1 MSEISIGARLLS
13 AAKFVRQGAVFADI
27 GTDHAYLPVFLLR
40 AGVIKHAV
48 CSDINEG
55 PLENARKTALSWG
68 VSDRISFSLSDG
80 ADGLR
85 DDVSDVAI
93 CGMGGELI
101 AKIID
106 EAPSL
111 RTKGVRLILQP
122 MTKQEHLREY
132 LDRNGFSVVGER
144 YCTEAGKSYLVLAA
158 EYTGKEPSENLS
170 SVRYGTEAQKERD
183 AYENY
188 LKVKLKSKRGAYEG
202 LLAGGITDAE
212 LYADVKYIESLLVN
226 SENA

>member
-1 MSEISIGARLLS
+1 
-13 AAKFVRQGAVFADI
+13 
-27 GTDHAYLPVFLLR
+27 
-40 AGVIKHAV
+40 
-48 CSDINEG
+48 
-55 PLENARKTALSWG
+55 
-68 VSDRISFSLSDG
+68 
-80 ADGLR
+80 
-85 DDVSDVAI
+85 
-93 CGMGGELI
+93 
-101 AKIID
+101 
-106 EAPSL
+106 
-111 RTKGVRLILQP
+111 